1 MSMNTSLKPWLTRI
15 GLILLLIALGF
26 WIWLRVELSRQ
37 HDGLV
42 SSNGRIEATDVN
54 IAAKIAGR
62 IASITVDEG
71 DLVTEGQIVAQI
83 DTSVLE
89 AQLRE
94 AQAQWERA
102 KRDLETSRGT
112 LAQREADQAAAEAVV
127 AQRLADLDYNR
138 KQLARTRELAQ
149 AKMAAQSKL
158 DQDAAAVTAGEAAV
172 VSARAQVR
180 AAQAAV
186 VQARSAIAAAEAQ
199 VAAAQASIERIQAD
213 IDDSQLKAPRS
224 GRVQYRVMQPG
235 EVVAAGGAVLNVV
248 DLSDVYMTFFLPTQV
263 AGKVAIGSEVRL
275 VLDAFPQ
282 YVIPATATFVSDV
295 AQFTPKTVETAEER
309 QKLMFRVKA
318 SIDPEL
324 LRQHLPQVKTGLP
337 GVAWV
342 KIDPQRDWP
351 PELQVKVP

>member
-1 MSMNTSLKPWLTRI
+1 MNTSLKPWLTRI

-318 SIDPEL
+318 SIDPDL

-337 GVAWV
+337 GMAYL
-342 KIDPQRDWP
+342 KLDPQRDWP
-351 PELQVKVP
+351 AHLQVKVP

>member
-1 MSMNTSLKPWLTRI
+1 MNTSLKPWLTRI

-235 EVVAAGGAVLNVV
+235 EVVGVGGAVLNVV

-318 SIDPEL
+318 SINPDL
-324 LRQHLPQVKTGLP
+324 LRQHLPHVKTGLP
-337 GVAWV
+337 GMAYL
-342 KIDPQRDWP
+342 KLDPQRDWP
-351 PELQVKVP
+351 AHLQVKVP

>member
-1 MSMNTSLKPWLTRI
+1 MNTSLKPWLTRI

-26 WIWLRVELSRQ
+26 WIWLRVEPSRQ

-318 SIDPEL
+318 SINPDL
-324 LRQHLPQVKTGLP
+324 LRQHLPHVKTGLP
-337 GVAWV
+337 GMAYL
-342 KIDPQRDWP
+342 KLDPQRDWP
-351 PELQVKVP
+351 AHLQVKVP